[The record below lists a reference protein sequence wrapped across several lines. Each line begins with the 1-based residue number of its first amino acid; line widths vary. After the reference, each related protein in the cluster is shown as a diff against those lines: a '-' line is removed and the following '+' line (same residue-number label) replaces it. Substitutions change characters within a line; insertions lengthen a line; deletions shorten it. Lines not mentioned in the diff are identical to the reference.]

1 MALPTHEV
9 DVDSGPL
16 LVVLGHSCAFAVAAV
31 VLGVLSGGGGGVQRG
46 GPRAAELQLQL
57 AGEEG
62 PQVADR
68 PTGWI
73 SIDDWMSSKQSCH

>member
-9 DVDSGPL
+9 DVDSGAL
-16 LVVLGHSCAFAVAAV
+16 LVVLGRSCAFAAAAV
-31 VLGVLSGGGGGVQRG
+31 LLSGVLSGGGGGVQRG

-68 PTGWI
+68 PV
-73 SIDDWMSSKQSCH
+73 DKY

>member
-1 MALPTHEV
+1 MARSCLREWRFLPTHEV

-16 LVVLGHSCAFAVAAV
+16 LVVLGRSSALAVAAV
-31 VLGVLSGGGGGVQRG
+31 FLGGSGGGGGVQRG
-46 GPRAAELQLQL
+46 GPRAAELEFQL

-68 PTGWI
+68 SGGG
-73 SIDDWMSSKQSCH
+73 

>member
-16 LVVLGHSCAFAVAAV
+16 LVVLGRSRALSVAAAV
-31 VLGVLSGGGGGVQRG
+31 FLGGVLSGGGGGGVQRG

-68 PTGWI
+68 PTGWV
-73 SIDDWMSSKQSCH
+73 DKY